1 MTWEKAQCRC
11 HFSVPQCVSFQ
22 QGRLKD
28 RRRHEVWDYKHLRT
42 CPLTGLDVDVD
53 SWQEVTGAVRQ
64 KRNMRSFHIVFFTA
78 WWPNFASER
87 LVKSCISSYDLVMWF
102 LSCHRH
108 RPTQIQRPGTPYF
121 NKRMWMAQ
129 CQHNMENKIFRCS
142 HIGKSNLSQKH
153 LKIKVL
159 YSLQVLFMVVLV
171 FFERLKYLT
180 TSTIV

>member
-28 RRRHEVWDYKHLRT
+28 RRRHEVWDCKHLRT
-42 CPLTGLDVDVD
+42 CPLIGLDVDVD
-53 SWQEVTGAVRQ
+53 SWQEFTGAVRQ
-64 KRNMRSFHIVFFTA
+64 KRNTRSFHIVFFTA

-108 RPTQIQRPGTPYF
+108 RPIQIQRDQGPHILIKGCEWHNVSITWRIRYF
-121 NKRMWMAQ
+121 VVATLGNPISHRNTWKLKSCILLRFCLWL
-129 CQHNMENKIFRCS
+129 CLIF
-142 HIGKSNLSQKH
+142 
-153 LKIKVL
+153 LKD
-159 YSLQVLFMVVLV
+159 
-171 FFERLKYLT
+171 
-180 TSTIV
+180 